1 MNLAAD
7 FRAQARQALR
17 GKWPMAVLAGLLA
30 TLLGGATQNG
40 PEIKFNLDL
49 GSGTGRASLNYVG
62 RELASVGTDFHLQFN
77 GWLAGAAV
85 YLTVVALALVVLLF
99 VVGSVVGV
107 GYSKFNLDLV
117 DGQEANIN
125 RLFSY
130 FSWWKTAVAASLL
143 QGVLI
148 LLWSLLLII
157 PGIVASLSYAMTDYI
172 LAENPDLT
180 ASQAIQQSK
189 EMMQGNRWRL
199 FCLQLSFIGWSILCL
214 FTFGIGNLVLN
225 PYQKAAEAAFY
236 REVSGTGR
244 VYDVL

>member
-1 MNLAAD
+1 MKLAAD

-172 LAENPDLT
+172 LA
-180 ASQAIQQSK
+180 A
-189 EMMQGNRWRL
+189 
-199 FCLQLSFIGWSILCL
+199 
-214 FTFGIGNLVLN
+214 VL
-225 PYQKAAEAAFY
+225 PAAELY
-236 REVSGTGR
+236 RLEHSVPVHLRHRQSGPEPLSKGCRGR
-244 VYDVL
+244 LLPGGQRDRAGVRRPVTPQIHPKV

>member
-1 MNLAAD
+1 MKLAAD

-117 DGQEANIN
+117 DGQPGHP
-125 RLFSY
+125 
-130 FSWWKTAVAASLL
+130 AVERDDAGQPLAA
-143 QGVLI
+143 VL
-148 LLWSLLLII
+148 
-157 PGIVASLSYAMTDYI
+157 P
-172 LAENPDLT
+172 
-180 ASQAIQQSK
+180 
-189 EMMQGNRWRL
+189 
-199 FCLQLSFIGWSILCL
+199 
-214 FTFGIGNLVLN
+214 
-225 PYQKAAEAAFY
+225 AAELY
-236 REVSGTGR
+236 RLEHSVPVHLRHRQSGPEPLSKGR
-244 VYDVL
+244 RGRLLSGDQRDRAGVRRPVTPYFHPKV

>member
-1 MNLAAD
+1 MKLAAD

-130 FSWWKTAVAASLL
+130 FSWWK
-143 QGVLI
+143 
-148 LLWSLLLII
+148 
-157 PGIVASLSYAMTDYI
+157 
-172 LAENPDLT
+172 
-180 ASQAIQQSK
+180 
-189 EMMQGNRWRL
+189 
-199 FCLQLSFIGWSILCL
+199 
-214 FTFGIGNLVLN
+214 
-225 PYQKAAEAAFY
+225 AAEAAFY

>member
-1 MNLAAD
+1 MKLAAD

-189 EMMQGNRWRL
+189 R
-199 FCLQLSFIGWSILCL
+199 
-214 FTFGIGNLVLN
+214 
-225 PYQKAAEAAFY
+225 
-236 REVSGTGR
+236 
-244 VYDVL
+244 